1 MNQAAT
7 SGPMHVHVGAPPK
20 NFQGWEYTDV
30 HFHNFE
36 ELPSE
41 SGDETSSSET
51 SSSEFT
57 CFGNKWQIDIHPRM
71 IWNNGG
77 DRVGIFLMNKSDER
91 TSISYGL
98 VVSDDEGDVQ
108 LWNHFDQH
116 DFDRAGSESGDV
128 RTGHIGLRRSLV
140 LDNLIQGTLSLRVQ
154 MKLSDP
160 GRVPPVTYVPENHF
174 NKNVLKSF
182 MDKKT
187 SDITFEVSKADDA
200 DNSRQEGKG
209 VAKRA
214 KKSRT
219 VYAHQFILQ
228 CASNELKDMVNN
240 QDSDVP
246 VIQITDVEPEIF
258 HEMIHYLYGGNIHEY
273 LETNAQRFIDAADKY
288 GVVDLKLEA
297 EAAYVKD
304 TSLSV
309 DNILDNLLY
318 ADSKNL
324 ALLKEAVMDFI
335 VKNNQNII
343 GKVSFDNVPGSTVT
357 DILTAMSR
365 TDTANADE
373 SDNNDTV
380 NYNKMRVGTLR
391 IMLDE
396 KGLDVDGSRETMIAI
411 LEKNAW
417 IVYQSFN

>member
-36 ELPSE
+36 DLPSE
-41 SGDETSSSET
+41 SGDDCI
-51 SSSEFT
+51 SSEFL
-57 CFGNKWQIDIHPRM
+57 CLGYKWMIDLHPRQRFD
-71 IWNNGG
+71 NHNGE
-77 DRVGIFLMNKSDER
+77 RVGIYLMNKSDER
-91 TSISYGL
+91 INISYGL
-98 VVSDDEGDVQ
+98 VLSEDEGGQ
-108 LWNHFDQH
+108 LWNGFNQH
-116 DFDRAGSESGDV
+116 VFNPAGSYSESDAV
-128 RTGHIGLRRSLV
+128 ALECTSHNISRSFV
-140 LDNLIQGTLSLRVQ
+140 LNNLIQGTLSVRVQ
-154 MKLSDP
+154 MKLTDP
-160 GRVPPVTYVPENHF
+160 GRMPPVTYVPGNHF

-182 MDKKT
+182 MDKNS
-187 SDITFEVSKADDA
+187 SDIIFEVALIQTIV
-200 DNSRQEGKG
+200 RKG

-214 KKSRT
+214 KKSCT

-246 VIQITDVEPEIF
+246 VIQITDVQTPEIF
-258 HEMIHYLYGGNIHEY
+258 HEMIHYLYGGNIRDEF
-273 LETNAQRFIDAADKY
+273 LEENAQCFIDAADKY

-297 EAAYVKD
+297 EAAYVKA

-411 LEKNAW
+411 LEKNA
-417 IVYQSFN
+417 